1 MDERMSESAA
11 EVIAGVIKQSED
23 DAYLHGAWN
32 SRPEVEPQAVL
43 DALREAGYGV
53 VKLPEP
59 TGRWAEGPEWR
70 DFISGAIHAVVWTGD
85 APGSTVMV
93 QNVEPGSLTPDQA
106 HDLAAALL
114 AAAAAVSQDCDSG
127 A

>member
-11 EVIAGVIKQSED
+11 EVIAVVIRRAED

-32 SRPEVEPQAVL
+32 SRPEVDPQAVL

-70 DFISGAIHAVVWTGD
+70 DFISGAIHAVVWTG
-85 APGSTVMV
+85 GLRT
-93 QNVEPGSLTPDQA
+93 EPREVAMRYSSFYWEHRRKRGWVFGPFRL
-106 HDLAAALL
+106 
-114 AAAAAVSQDCDSG
+114 
-127 A
+127 